1 MAKDALSEFTDAA
14 RVASASLFDYLASF
28 NQPTLRLGVTGLSR
42 AGKTVFITSLVHAL
56 VSGGRLPVFR
66 ALGEGRI
73 SRAVIAHQP
82 DDAVPR
88 FAYEDHISTLMA
100 PDRDWP
106 QSTRQIAQIRLEL
119 DYERPKGWLTSGK
132 ASLAIDIIDYPGEWL
147 LDLPLL
153 EMTYAQWSRSTLVAA
168 QNGARRVPFEPFLA
182 RLAGVDP
189 SQIADEKSA
198 RELAESFTTA
208 LVACRQ
214 DGIGLSSLP
223 PGRFLMPGDLAG
235 SPALT
240 FAPLEFDEAT
250 DAGTNSLRAM
260 MERRY
265 EAYKAHVV
273 KPFFRD
279 HFSRLD
285 RQIVLVDVLSAIN
298 AGREALGDLETA
310 LSDVLSAFRVGQNSL
325 LSTMFAPRIDKVL
338 FAATKADHLHHS
350 NHDRLEAALRM
361 LTRRALARVKG
372 AGSAIDV
379 VAMAAVR
386 ATREVDIKRGHDVLP
401 CIAGIP
407 IRGETLGEEVFDGER
422 ETALF
427 PGELP
432 PNAIDLFDKAK
443 PLEPVK
449 FLRFRPPKPQFAA
462 AEGMSAPLP
471 HIRLDQALEF
481 LLGDKLA

>member
-1 MAKDALSEFTDAA
+1 MAKDALSDFTDAA
-14 RVASASLFDYLASF
+14 RVASASFFDYLASF
-28 NQPTLRLGVTGLSR
+28 SQPTLKLGVTGLSR

-66 ALGEGRI
+66 ALSEGRI
-73 SRAVIAHQP
+73 ARAVIAHQP

-88 FAYEDHISTLMA
+88 FAYEDHIATLTA

-106 QSTRQIAQIRLEL
+106 QSTRQISQIRLEL
-119 DYERPKGWLTSGK
+119 EYERPKGWFTSGK
-132 ASLAIDIIDYPGEWL
+132 SSLAIDIIDYPGEWL

-153 EMTYAQWSRSTLVAA
+153 EMDFAQWSRTTLAA
-168 QNGARRVPFEPFLA
+168 ARAGARKAPFAAFMA
-182 RLAGVDP
+182 RLATVKPD
-189 SQIADEKSA
+189 QKADEKTA
-198 RELAESFTTA
+198 RELAELFTAA
-208 LVACRQ
+208 LIACRQ

-240 FAPLEFDEAT
+240 FAPLDGLGA
-250 DAGTNSLRAM
+250 DAASNALAAM

-265 EAYKAHVV
+265 EAYKSHVV

-285 RQIVLVDVLSAIN
+285 RQIVLVDVLSAVN
-298 AGREALGDLETA
+298 AGREALGDLEKA
-310 LSDVLSAFRVGQNSL
+310 LGDVLGAFRVGQNSI
-325 LSTMFAPRIDKVL
+325 LSQIFAPKIDKVL

-350 NHDRLEAALRM
+350 NHDRQEAALRL
-361 LTRRALARVKG
+361 LTRRALARVQG
-372 AGSAIDV
+372 AGSQIDV
-379 VAMAAVR
+379 VALAAVR
-386 ATREVDIKRGHDVLP
+386 ATREVEIRRGREGLN

-407 IRGETLGEEVFDGER
+407 IAGERLGDEVFDGVR
-422 ETALF
+422 ETALY

-432 PNAIDLFDKAK
+432 ANAIDLFDASK

-449 FLRFRPPKPQFAA
+449 FLRFRPPKPQFTA
-462 AEGMSAPLP
+462 GDVSAPLP
-471 HIRLDQALEF
+471 HIRLDAALEF
-481 LLGDKLA
+481 LLGDRLN